1 MLKLKKVDLMLL
13 AFFQPLEFPD
23 SFNQAIA
30 INIYVETICNN
41 QIPLEEARGEA
52 SQAAM
57 EAFNRHRQRHIF
69 PAGILGLSADP
80 TETELI
86 KRWDEFSQ
94 KVCPERFE

>member
-1 MLKLKKVDLMLL
+1 MLL

-23 SFNQAIA
+23 SFNQVFA
-30 INIYVETICNN
+30 INVYVETICNS
-41 QIPLEEARGEA
+41 QIPLKVARGEA

-57 EAFNRHRQRHIF
+57 EVFNRHRQRHIF
-69 PAGILGLSADP
+69 PLEFLGATDEL

-86 KRWDEFSQ
+86 ERWDEFSQ